1 MASDDLLV
9 QDSAINLGHLQ
20 LEDQMNAGRSRKGAG
35 GQRGGR
41 GGGKG
46 GSGRPQNRNVL
57 VSKALSRLLRH
68 QADMAGIKLDA
79 GGWAPLD
86 KVLAHGPIRSLKVTV
101 EDVVNVI
108 TTSDKT
114 RFAIKPANPPASSST
129 SSSTGP
135 PKEEP
140 TTTPM
145 PLPDPSADPADW
157 LIRAN
162 QGHSIKTVDSAALLR
177 PITLEEGN
185 IPPIVF
191 HGTYLAVWP
200 AIEASG
206 GLKRMSRN
214 HVHFA
219 TALPEDT
226 AREVSGMRRDSE
238 LLVHVDVEASLRE
251 GGISWW
257 ISENGVVLTE
267 GDAEGFVPSRF
278 FKEVVSRVSGV
289 PVLWKDGVKVG
300 EIPAGVKGR
309 TPPGS
314 RGGRGGGG
322 RGKGRGRGRA

>member
-1 MASDDLLV
+1 M
-9 QDSAINLGHLQ
+9 
-20 LEDQMNAGRSRKGAG
+20 GRSGKGAG
-35 GQRGGR
+35 GHRGGR
-41 GGGKG
+41 GGKG

-68 QADMAGIKLDA
+68 QADNAGIKLDA

-101 EDVVNVI
+101 EDIVNVI

-114 RFAIKPANPPASSST
+114 RFAMKTANPSASSP
-129 SSSTGP
+129 SSSPAP
-135 PKEEP
+135 PSEDS
-140 TTTPM
+140 TATSM
-145 PLPDPSADPADW
+145 RMPDPSADPADW

-185 IPPIVF
+185 IPPSVF

-206 GLKRMSRN
+206 GLKRMGRN

-219 TALPEDT
+219 TALPEDA

-238 LLVHVDVEASLRE
+238 LLVYVDIEASLRE

-267 GDAEGFVPSRF
+267 GDAEGFVPCRF
-278 FKEVVSRVSGV
+278 FKEVVPRVAGV
-289 PVLWKDGVKVG
+289 PVLWQDGVKVG

-309 TPPGS
+309 VPPGS
-314 RGGRGGGG
+314 RGGGRGGGGG